1 MELAIALAIT
11 LVSSCCLNAGYL
23 IEHQVASKLPP
34 LSARR
39 PFHSVRLLLGQR
51 RWLFGFGIEALGWM
65 LYVAALG
72 LAALSLVQATAAGG
86 IGILAVMVSTFTG
99 VVLTLRER
107 IGVVVSISGLVLL
120 GVSLVGGS
128 DEGTAGTYVEVG
140 LWLAG
145 SAAAAAAAIRVG
157 GRLLSGGATFG
168 LATGIL
174 FAAGDVATKTTVS
187 GGVHVAFAPALVA
200 SYALGTIVLQSGFQR
215 GGALTTAGVAT
226 LFTNALPIV
235 AGMTIFD
242 EPLPSGWAGAVRIV
256 AFAMVVIGAVGLAR
270 PERPAAEPRA
280 EAEGVPARG

>member
-1 MELAIALAIT
+1 MQLAIALVVT

-34 LSARR
+34 LSARH
-39 PFHSVRLLLGQR
+39 PLSSVKLLVAQR
-51 RWLFGFGIEALGWM
+51 RWLLGFGIEALGWI
-65 LYVAALG
+65 LYVVALG
-72 LAALSLVQATAAGG
+72 LAPLSLVQATAAGG

-99 VVLTLRER
+99 AVLSLRER
-107 IGVVVSISGLVLL
+107 LGVVVSITGLILL
-120 GVSLVGGS
+120 GVSLVGGHE
-128 DEGTAGTYVEVG
+128 EGDAGSYLEVG

-145 SAAAAAAAIRVG
+145 SAAAAALAIRVG

-187 GGVHVAFAPALVA
+187 GGGHLVFAPALVA
-200 SYALGTIVLQSGFQR
+200 AYALGTIVLQSGFQR
-215 GGALTTAGVAT
+215 GGPLTTAGIAT

-235 AGMTIFD
+235 AGMTIFG
-242 EPLPSGWAGAVRIV
+242 EPLPGGWAGAVRIV

-270 PERPAAEPRA
+270 PERPAEEPGG
-280 EAEGVPARG
+280 EPESVPVRG